1 MEIMS
6 NKQNSDEYQVENLT
20 FILKLAELL
29 NIDFKEL
36 VKAVN
41 PSEQIRLSLKF
52 ADSQMEVM
60 HSMINGDP
68 ERLKSYLTLKEQH
81 EKNKEVF
88 YGNR

>member
-1 MEIMS
+1 MF
-6 NKQNSDEYQVENLT
+6 NKKSKYESVIEVETLT
-20 FILKLAELL
+20 FVLKLAELL

-36 VKAVN
+36 VKAVD
-41 PSEQIRLSLKF
+41 PREQIRLSLKF
-52 ADSQMEVM
+52 ADSQMEAM
-60 HSMINGDP
+60 HSMLNGDP